1 MFTLIEYPV
10 GVVVEAVVLSRGLHR
25 LRVAVPGLS
34 DALEL
39 IECGPDWVTED
50 GQKIAIGFLQS
61 DVCEAAVVS
70 PREPALAV
78 RAAGSWAILS

>member
-39 IECGPDWVTED
+39 IECGQDWITED
-50 GQKIAIGFLQS
+50 GQKVAIGFLQA
-61 DVCEAAVVS
+61 DVCEAEAVF
-70 PREPALAV
+70 PHQPALV
-78 RAAGSWAILS
+78 FRAAGSWAI